1 MEGVLHE
8 KCQGD
13 GVASLQINWQAWEMA
28 GGEEEE
34 VSKVMSVILAC
45 S

>member
-13 GVASLQINWQAWEMA
+13 GVAWLQINWQAWEMA
-28 GGEEEE
+28 GEEEE

>member
-8 KCQGD
+8 KSQGD

-28 GGEEEE
+28 GGG
-34 VSKVMSVILAC
+34 KKKKFLR
-45 S
+45 